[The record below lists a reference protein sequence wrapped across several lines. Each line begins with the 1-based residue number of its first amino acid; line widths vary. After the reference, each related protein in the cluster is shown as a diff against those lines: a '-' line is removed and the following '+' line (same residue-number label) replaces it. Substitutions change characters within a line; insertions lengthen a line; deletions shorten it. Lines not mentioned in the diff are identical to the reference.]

1 MFELDTHRWLFS
13 LYMSVKNL
21 DKRFQKLE
29 NTLSELRDELTSG
42 LQDLADAIA
51 AVSGR
56 VNALP
61 DADAITQADIDRLK
75 EEVSDLNQVAS
86 AAPAVPT
93 SPDSNVPT
101 PDGTS
106 SSNDG
111 GTPAPSTPV
120 PGSAS

>member
-13 LYMSVKNL
+13 LYMSLKNIGN
-21 DKRFQKLE
+21 RIQKLE

-51 AVSGR
+51 AVAAR
-56 VNALP
+56 VNDLP

-75 EEVSDLNQVAS
+75 EEVSDLNQVAA

-93 SPDSNVPT
+93 SPDSGVPS

-106 SSNDG
+106 SSADG
-111 GTPAPSTPV
+111 GTPEPV
-120 PGSAS
+120 SGSAE